1 MRLTDFE
8 CAATGEGAKGVSE
21 VDSCQLRSVIKTATL
36 MRGQLAAAQLAG
48 HVPPAIIPGSRF
60 DVSLTLFMERSYLN
74 IVSNELH

>member
-1 MRLTDFE
+1 
-8 CAATGEGAKGVSE
+8 
-21 VDSCQLRSVIKTATL
+21 

-48 HVPPAIIPGSRF
+48 RVPPRAIIPGSRF